1 MSPPSSMADKFD
13 AAGKEV
19 LVEIVKLAQKRGMKG
34 SNGGWKEFLS
44 THDKKFGASLSDP
57 GRRSIDVLVSFLK
70 TFSQEDDLKFF
81 DKVMQCFG
89 NRDAVVKFEE
99 KAADSESPEQYKK
112 PNYSVRNKKC
122 LGHNGVQRLV
132 RTTLEHPQYPLNYSF
147 PSYEEVYGSSTCKVP
162 GVLWQGWLVTK
173 RSKKSKSMR
182 SAAMVAVDCEMVLCE
197 DGTEALVKV
206 CVVDRNLQVKL
217 NELVNPNKA
226 VADYRTEITGISA
239 KDLDKVTCSLAD
251 IQKSMKNLLPHG
263 TILVGHSL
271 NNDLQAL
278 KVDHARVIDTSL
290 VFKYDGPNHRRPS
303 LNDLCKASLKCIS
316 AHLIFK
322 FIKIAVTSDFMTKV
336 SCYQQSVLGYELRQK
351 DTPHNCLDDACAAMK
366 LVLAKVEGGVKHV
379 IPLVHKD
386 VPDVDM
392 AKLLI
397 HGIPISVPKEELH
410 KFIPGDFTIEMKVVN
425 IYFLRLFIVAYK
437 SDNENETGGKCQLS
451 CLVNKRAG
459 GKYSVLAI
467 FKNQEEAN
475 LAFEDLDSNQ
485 ERDSSGRPQKIVS
498 FQLSTGVTGSVYV
511 RKMAHD
517 DPVGQS
523 KRSLQDTEVSVGS
536 KKLKTDE
543 IPGEESKGGLDECDI
558 HLKEIERLKQELSQ
572 RDQRIL
578 NLEEILVAFTKRQGL
593 AKNRRS

>member
-1 MSPPSSMADKFD
+1 QQSASINPNSALSVLDSLPLFATSEQLPAIHMLPPSSMADKFD

-99 KAADSESPEQYKK
+99 KAANNESPE
-112 PNYSVRNKKC
+112 
-122 LGHNGVQRLV
+122 QRLV

-147 PSYEEVYGSSTCKVP
+147 PSYEELGLLPTTTMNALKRHFKVP
-162 GVLWQGWLVTK
+162 FQVIYCGTFTYVTPRVVLSIPMPQEVVTGWLVTK
-173 RSKKSKSMR
+173 RSKKSKSMS

-206 CVVDRNLQVKL
+206 CVVDRNLRVKL

-251 IQKSMKNLLPHG
+251 IQKSMKNLLSHG

-303 LNDLCKASLKCIS
+303 LNDLCKAIS
-316 AHLIFK
+316 P
-322 FIKIAVTSDFMTKV
+322 
-336 SCYQQSVLGYELRQK
+336 YQQSVLGYELRQK

-366 LVLAKVEGGVKHV
+366 LVLAKVEGGVKHA

-410 KFIPGDFTIEMKVVN
+410 KFIPGDFTIEMKV
-425 IYFLRLFIVAYK
+425 
-437 SDNENETGGKCQLS
+437 
-451 CLVNKRAG
+451 NKRAG
-459 GKYSVLAI
+459 GKYSVLAL

-475 LAFEDLDSNQ
+475 QAFEDLDSNQ

-517 DPVGQS
+517 DPVGQVAS

-543 IPGEESKGGLDECDI
+543 IAGEESKGGLDECDI
-558 HLKEIERLKQELSQ
+558 HLKEIERLKQELSH

-593 AKNRRS
+593 AKNRRRS

>member
-99 KAADSESPEQYKK
+99 KAADSESPEQSWMHSISAIYI
-112 PNYSVRNKKC
+112 SSSFGFVA
-122 LGHNGVQRLV
+122 VQRLV

-147 PSYEEVYGSSTCKVP
+147 PSYEEVRYALLFLLKAKRPELASGLRKLDCSGT
-162 GVLWQGWLVTK
+162 GTMGWLVTK

-278 KVDHARVIDTSL
+278 MVDHARVIDTSL

-322 FIKIAVTSDFMTKV
+322 FVKIAVTSDFSTKV
-336 SCYQQSVLGYELRQK
+336 SPYQQSVLGYELRQK

-366 LVLAKVEGGVKHV
+366 LVLAKVEGREKHA

-410 KFIPGDFTIEMKVVN
+410 KFIPGDFTIEMKV
-425 IYFLRLFIVAYK
+425 
-437 SDNENETGGKCQLS
+437 
-451 CLVNKRAG
+451 NKRAG

-467 FKNQEEAN
+467 FKNQDEAN
-475 LAFEDLDSNQ
+475 QAFEDLDSNQ

-517 DPVGQS
+517 DPVGQVAS

-543 IPGEESKGGLDECDI
+543 IPGEESKGGVDDCDI
-558 HLKEIERLKQELSQ
+558 HLKEIERLKQELNQ

-593 AKNRRS
+593 AKNRR